1 MDILTFSFNGVAP
14 ICVMVLLGMLLRKIG
29 LISHELANGMNKL
42 CFQLFIPL
50 KIFTQ
55 IAATD
60 LTASVNM
67 TTILFSFFATLIVLI
82 LLCLVTPRFLQGPR
96 CGEFIQGVYRSNTA
110 ILGLPLLANLYG
122 ESACTAL
129 ALAMPALIIQYNTL
143 SPIVLTNFAQGKK
156 VSAKAML
163 LKIVSNPFLIAAV
176 LGVICAALKIKWP
189 VFLEKTASSLSA
201 VGTPLALI
209 SLGAVTRMSDF
220 RNSGKLAFSAS
231 VLRLVLIPAVMLPLA
246 ALLGIRGEQMAA
258 VVCFFCTPTAVGGYV
273 LAKNLD
279 GDGELAGQ
287 ILLQTT
293 MLSFMTMFATIAI
306 LRSLNLM

>member
-14 ICVMVLLGMLLRKIG
+14 ICLMVLLGMLLRKTG
-29 LISHELANGMNKL
+29 LISQELANGMNKL

-55 IAATD
+55 IASTD

-67 TTILFSFFATLIVLI
+67 TTILFSFFATLAVLI
-82 LLCLVTPRFLQGPR
+82 LLCLFAPRFLQGPR

-129 ALAMPALIIQYNTL
+129 ALAMPVLIIQYNTL
-143 SPIVLTNFAQGKK
+143 SPIVLMHFAQGGK
-156 VSAKAML
+156 VRTKDML

-176 LGVICAALKIKWP
+176 LGVISAALQIRWP
-189 VFLEKTASSLSA
+189 VFLEKTASGLSA
-201 VGTPLALI
+201 VGTPLALT
-209 SLGAVTRMSDF
+209 SLGAVTGMSDF
-220 RNSGKLAFSAS
+220 RNSGKLAFSAG

-293 MLSFMTMFATIAI
+293 MLSFLTMFATIAI